1 MVEGGFAYKCLF
13 MAQHP
18 DAEKVFTTF
27 LSSVK
32 PSQILEIGTMHGGL
46 TLMLRDIL
54 DKIDLKD
61 SMIHTYDI
69 NEQKFLKPLVIDRKV
84 NIITKNLFTKDYS
97 NFENTNSRKE
107 IDTFIKQDGV
117 SIVLCDGGCKKCEFN
132 LIAPLLKTND
142 IIMAH
147 DYAPNNDFFN
157 QHIKD
162 KIWNWL
168 EIQDSDV
175 SEVSAKHNL
184 IPFHQ
189 DLAQEAAWLSRI
201 KQK

>member
-1 MVEGGFAYKCLF
+1 MINGGYAYGHLFISQSPNVEL
-13 MAQHP
+13 
-18 DAEKVFTTF
+18 VFHKL
-27 LSSVK
+27 LSIAK
-32 PSQILEIGTMHGGL
+32 PKRILEIGSMHGGL

-61 SMIHTYDI
+61 SIIHTYDI
-69 NEQKFLKPLVIDRKV
+69 NEQKFLKPFVIDRKV
-84 NIITKNLFTKDYS
+84 NIITKNLFTKNYS
-97 NFENTNSRKE
+97 NFENTTSRKE
-107 IDTFIKQDGV
+107 IDTFIKQDGT

-132 LIAPLLKTND
+132 LIAPLLKIND

-157 QHIKD
+157 QYIKD

-189 DLAQEAAWLSRI
+189 DLAQEAAWLCRI
-201 KQK
+201 KQN

>member
-189 DLAQEAAWLSRI
+189 DLAQEAAWLCRI